1 MISTLLKIRIKDINK
16 EANEESLEKE
26 AIKDDKAFEKLIEH
40 YKEYLYKT
48 AYLYVKNGAD
58 ALDIVGETI
67 YKSFIGRKKFKDYSF
82 FKTWITRILINNAID
97 LLKKKKKLSSV
108 DNNDL
113 FVEGKSIEDVINYID
128 LYDAIDL
135 LNIKYK
141 NAIIMRYFNGM
152 TIEEVAK
159 VMELPEG
166 TVKTYLHRGKQ
177 CLARLLKE
185 EE

>member
-1 MISTLLKIRIKDINK
+1 MISTLLKIKIKDNNK
-16 EANEESLEKE
+16 EASEENLEKE
-26 AIKDDKAFEKLIEH
+26 AIKDDKAFEKLIEY

-48 AYLYVKNGAD
+48 AYLYVKNEAD

-67 YKSFIGRKKFKDYSF
+67 YKSFIGRKKLKDHNL

-113 FVEGKSIEDVINYID
+113 FVEGKSIDDVIKYID

-141 NAIIMRYFNGM
+141 NVIIMKYFNGM
-152 TIEEVAK
+152 TIEEIAK
-159 VMELPEG
+159 IMDLPEG

-185 EE
+185 E

>member
-108 DNNDL
+108 DNNEI
-113 FVEGKSIEDVINYID
+113 F
-128 LYDAIDL
+128 
-135 LNIKYK
+135 
-141 NAIIMRYFNGM
+141 
-152 TIEEVAK
+152 
-159 VMELPEG
+159 
-166 TVKTYLHRGKQ
+166 
-177 CLARLLKE
+177 
-185 EE
+185 